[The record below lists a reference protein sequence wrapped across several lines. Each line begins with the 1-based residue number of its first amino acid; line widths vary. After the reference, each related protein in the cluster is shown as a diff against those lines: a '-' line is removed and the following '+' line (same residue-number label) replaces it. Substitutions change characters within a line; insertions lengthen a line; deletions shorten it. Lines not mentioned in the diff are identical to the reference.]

1 MAEVVTYVCA
11 AAMNHWETM
20 PELFADAYSL
30 NATQVNWENSWE
42 TALESLVWCNIQKQS
57 QSCRLHQNVPVVPA
71 AI

>member
-20 PELFADAYSL
+20 PLSQPELFADARSL
-30 NATQVNWENSWE
+30 NATQVNWE
-42 TALESLVWCNIQKQS
+42 TALESLVWCNMQEQS

-71 AI
+71 TI